1 MNREQG
7 IDMRHTLIFLTSSLL
22 VVGLM
27 MATAASRPI
36 YDEDANAQQQIAA
49 ALATAAKTGKNILL
63 IFGAN
68 WCPDCHALDAE
79 MHKSDLAELIEKNYV
94 VVKIGVGRFDKN
106 LEVGEKYG
114 VPIHRGIP
122 AIAVLD
128 AHGKLLY
135 AQSQGQFANAAQMP
149 YQDFRAFFEKWKPKR

>member
-1 MNREQG
+1 MNRG
-7 IDMRHTLIFLTSSLL
+7 RVINMRRTTIVLTSFLWVL
-22 VVGLM
+22 VPM

-36 YDEDANAQQQIAA
+36 YDENANPQQQIAA
-49 ALATAAKTGKNILL
+49 ALTTAAKTGKNILL

-68 WCPDCHALDAE
+68 WCPDCHALDAH
-79 MHKSDLAELIEKNYV
+79 MHKPDLAKLIEKNYV
-94 VVKIGVGRFDKN
+94 VVKISVGRFDKN

-114 VPIHRGIP
+114 VPIRRGIP

-135 AQSQGQFANAAQMP
+135 AQSHGQFANAAQMP
-149 YQDFRAFFEKWKPKR
+149 YQDFKAFFEKWKPGR